1 MTTTTRTDAASPD
14 EVGGGRSLRNR
25 IGRVAVASA
34 FALVFGEVLTLVQTI
49 ALARLLSPAE
59 VGLFVSGTV
68 ITSFLG
74 EFVEGG
80 LRAGLV
86 QRGGDIRDAAE
97 TVFWATLGGGVLMSL
112 GALAAAPVVGLVF
125 DSSTAAV
132 IAAVTSG
139 TLLIFSVTNVP
150 ESMLQRAFSV
160 KRRLIVGPSVA
171 VAYAVVA
178 VSLAA
183 LGFGVWS
190 LVIGMYASFV
200 AWAVS
205 IWAITDWRP
214 GRGTASIALWR
225 ELARYGLPLVLGGIG
240 ARVQNAMETVVVGRG
255 LTQFALGNFRYG
267 QRISQMPVRAIIE
280 IGAVSLFPAFS
291 QMADDRARMRAAY
304 LRALR
309 WVTVGAAAL
318 SGLMIALGTTR
329 GHRRLR

>member
-1 MTTTTRTDAASPD
+1 
-14 EVGGGRSLRNR
+14 
-25 IGRVAVASA
+25 
-34 FALVFGEVLTLVQTI
+34 
-49 ALARLLSPAE
+49 
-59 VGLFVSGTV
+59 
-68 ITSFLG
+68 
-74 EFVEGG
+74 
-80 LRAGLV
+80 
-86 QRGGDIRDAAE
+86 
-97 TVFWATLGGGVLMSL
+97 MSL
-112 GALAAAPVVGLVF
+112 GALAADRSSAS
-125 DSSTAAV
+125 SSTAAPHAV

-225 ELARYGLPLVLGGIG
+225 ELARYGAPAG
-240 ARVQNAMETVVVGRG
+240 ARRDRRTRTERDGDRRRG
-255 LTQFALGNFRYG
+255 ARTDQFALGNFRYG

-318 SGLMIALGTTR
+318 SGLMIALGTPR